1 MVKSIPQADI
11 GMVQPCGSRLAAD
24 ECCPLSED
32 SDQRL
37 ELSEPWMEN
46 GLITVLHEATHD
58 LGVIQETFMTVLRHA
73 LNGMKVCR
81 TPTAL
86 TDWTW
91 GGGDHGCPSERADR
105 GSSAEPSDNQPIDK
119 GPRYQYNQRES
130 CLLQSHF
137 LLSRERFGFHQCLV
151 DPGNGR
157 VDGFQNATLFAL
169 NVTSVSLH
177 PNLGTSSSVH
187 PRARNNEVCEPQPEQ
202 SEHHD
207 LSGVCL
213 MTSATAS
220 A

>member
-119 GPRYQYNQRES
+119 GPRYQYIVHNFR
-130 CLLQSHF
+130 
-137 LLSRERFGFHQCLV
+137 
-151 DPGNGR
+151 
-157 VDGFQNATLFAL
+157 
-169 NVTSVSLH
+169 VSLCYRIGEE
-177 PNLGTSSSVH
+177 PTRIMPSSEPLSSVEGTLRFSPMPCRSWKWQSGWISERNPFRAQRYIRKPSPK
-187 PRARNNEVCEPQPEQ
+187 PRHKLQRPPACP
-202 SEHHD
+202 
-207 LSGVCL
+207 
-213 MTSATAS
+213 
-220 A
+220 